1 MISLEDKLRPRA
13 DTPSAHLRDGLVWMM
28 LVALFLALLP
38 VWWVDGALVSSL
50 GNGDFTDFGD
60 VIERFSRFMLSFW
73 LLPAMGFML
82 ALRCGAVDL
91 SVWAT
96 AGLGGVVSAVLIG
109 EGQPP
114 AMAMLAGISAGAICG
129 LINGVLVVTLRVPCP
144 IISMGM
150 AVGLIR
156 LLGGLFPSGEIAMGD
171 GSLTGLLGGFQSV
184 FDWMG
189 LPEVTLQAA
198 AALTVFI
205 LYAVTMLV
213 ILNGEIV
220 ERHSQRGFSERWRL
234 LVALTASGALSAAG
248 GVAWLIEH
256 EVAPVPAR
264 PLDDLVI
271 PAAALLAGGLY
282 LAGRGRTLLAGVLLP
297 MALAVAIGWRQ
308 EVLNLRFD
316 FLLGYPLQL
325 AGLVVMVAIARYA
338 MTCASVV
345 SRWHAGAL
353 MLAWSSSVGIA
364 IFAASVRAETAAV
377 RGIWHA
383 VGGGLWLAG
392 AIGAILLKLASPR
405 CAEE

>member
-1 MISLEDKLRPRA
+1 M
-13 DTPSAHLRDGLVWMM
+13 
-28 LVALFLALLP
+28 
-38 VWWVDGALVSSL
+38 
-50 GNGDFTDFGD
+50 
-60 VIERFSRFMLSFW
+60 
-73 LLPAMGFML
+73 
-82 ALRCGAVDL
+82 
-91 SVWAT
+91 
-96 AGLGGVVSAVLIG
+96 
-109 EGQPP
+109 
-114 AMAMLAGISAGAICG
+114 
-129 LINGVLVVTLRVPCP
+129 
-144 IISMGM
+144 
-150 AVGLIR
+150 
-156 LLGGLFPSGEIAMGD
+156 
-171 GSLTGLLGGFQSV
+171 
-184 FDWMG
+184 
-189 LPEVTLQAA
+189 
-198 AALTVFI
+198 
-205 LYAVTMLV
+205 
-213 ILNGEIV
+213 
-220 ERHSQRGFSERWRL
+220 
-234 LVALTASGALSAAG
+234 
-248 GVAWLIEH
+248 IEH